1 MGAFTLEIP
10 SVEEIQEDL
19 KTELSLEE
27 DEKVK
32 IDASVKEKGD
42 AILALDLDSM
52 AERRE
57 FTGSINHFGNEIIE
71 KSQRRNRYLGG
82 RINELM
88 VSCSDGGEIAKS
100 LKTLSDRMKELD
112 PTGIDFVRTG
122 IIGKLFNPA
131 HKYFERYKAADR
143 EIGAIIES
151 LDRGRSVLKNDN
163 TTLELEQMNM
173 RKLTKHLN
181 EYIEMGSQLETYLND
196 KLATLKDNNTDPE
209 RVYFIEQE
217 VIFPL
222 SQRVLD
228 FQQMLAVN
236 EQGIIALEVIRKN
249 NLELIRAVDRA
260 KTVTI
265 TSLRTAVTVAGALY
279 NQKIVLEKVNA
290 LNAATNQ
297 MIGATA
303 RLLREQGVSVQEQSM
318 NANISPETLK
328 QAFSDAFAALDDIN
342 HFRERALP
350 QMRRTIETF
359 KDISEYGE
367 RRIEIMER
375 GREIDEDI

>member
-42 AILALDLDSM
+42 AVLAVDLDSM

-122 IIGKLFNPA
+122 VLGTLFNPA

-181 EYIEMGSQLETYLND
+181 EYIEMGSQLETYLNG